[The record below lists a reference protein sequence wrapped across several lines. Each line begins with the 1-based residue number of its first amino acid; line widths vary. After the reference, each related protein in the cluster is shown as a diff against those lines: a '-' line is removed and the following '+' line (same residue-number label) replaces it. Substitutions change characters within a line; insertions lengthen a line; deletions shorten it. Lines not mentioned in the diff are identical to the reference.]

1 MNKFGMVLGL
11 AAVATLAGCK
21 DPDYK
26 SDRVKHSQ
34 NEVKNVSA
42 TPAPA
47 PVEVKPVE
55 VTPIVVEP
63 VAKKC
68 TCPVGMK
75 HAEPCKCGAP
85 DCKCI
90 VETKPVIAVDL
101 SAKPAEPEYTVYI
114 VQNGDYL
121 AKISK
126 KFNVTINSIKKLN
139 PSIKGDVILVGQ
151 KLKLPG
157 KIDVGVQET
166 PKVWAATRTTS
177 ASGKKAFAS
186 YTGATKGYV
195 VKNGDTLGAIA
206 YGNGI
211 TIRQLKELNGLTSD
225 SLKVGQKLKIP
236 AEKVVKA
243 AKPVEKV
250 AAKPVEKAAAKPVV
264 KAAVATAPVKTVDEV
279 KTADAV
285 PAVPAVEPAAKA
297 DTAAVQA
304 NDASVDAV
312 PAAVE
317 KSAAPATT
325 TYIVQE
331 GDDMTGVSIR
341 WGVSAAD
348 IRELNNLGENDQ
360 LVPGQA
366 IKLPAD
372 AQQ

>member
-26 SDRVKHSQ
+26 SDRNKILQ
-34 NEVKNVSA
+34 NEVKSVDT
-42 TPAPA
+42 TPAPSQD
-47 PVEVKPVE
+47 KPSE
-55 VTPIVVEP
+55 IKTITIEP
-63 VAKKC
+63 VTQKC
-68 TCPVGMK
+68 TCPPGTK
-75 HAEPCKCGAP
+75 HTEPCRCGAP
-85 DCKCI
+85 DCKC
-90 VETKPVIAVDL
+90 VVVTKPVITADL

-126 KFNVTINSIKKLN
+126 KFNVTINSIKRLN
-139 PSIKGDVILVGQ
+139 PSIKGDVIRVGQ
-151 KLKLPG
+151 KLKIPG
-157 KIDVGVQET
+157 KVDVGVQEA
-166 PKVWAATRTTS
+166 PKTWAATKTTS
-177 ASGKKAFAS
+177 ASGKKTFAS
-186 YTGATKGYV
+186 YAGATKEYV
-195 VKNGDTLGAIA
+195 VKNGDTLGAVA

-211 TIRQLKELNGLTSD
+211 TIRQLKDLNGLTSD

-236 AEKVVKA
+236 AEKG
-243 AKPVEKV
+243 AKPVAKTTV
-250 AAKPVEKAAAKPVV
+250 AAKPVA
-264 KAAVATAPVKTVDEV
+264 KAAVAAKPAATVKKDAEQPAPASTVDEV
-279 KTADAV
+279 KAAEEALATEAEPKTPEASAADSEAAAPDAV
-285 PAVPAVEPAAKA
+285 DAAK
-297 DTAAVQA
+297 Q
-304 NDASVDAV
+304 
-312 PAAVE
+312 
-317 KSAAPATT
+317 AAPATT